1 MEQIIGLQ
9 IPKAI
14 IFLVHPFLLK
24 VVTPRVDLAGGGAS
38 HHPLSFPFV
47 TFEAVSFVELV
58 KSKKPDFPSW

>member
-24 VVTPRVDLAGGGAS
+24 VVTPRVDLAGGGGGLATILFLS
-38 HHPLSFPFV
+38 PL
-47 TFEAVSFVELV
+47 
-58 KSKKPDFPSW
+58 